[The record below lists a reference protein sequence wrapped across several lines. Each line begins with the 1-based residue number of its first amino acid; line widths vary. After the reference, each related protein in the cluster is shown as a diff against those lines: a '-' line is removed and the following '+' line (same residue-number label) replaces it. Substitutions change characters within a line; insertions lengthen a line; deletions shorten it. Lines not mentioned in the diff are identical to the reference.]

1 MKKNTII
8 LYKSSK
14 DKIKGTLNFI
24 LLKNYKNIY
33 KLIF

>member
-24 LLKNYKNIY
+24 LFKKIIKKYL
-33 KLIF
+33 